1 MNLIDAKALAGWI
14 RQNMDLT
21 ILLLLVILAAA
32 SWAFV
37 ELADEVLEGES
48 DAYDKLIVDFFNVG
62 QDAQRS
68 ALSEE
73 IWRDFTALGG
83 IAVLTLA
90 SFGVAGYFLIRRQ
103 YHLMLL
109 LLAAVAGGVLWSLL
123 LKNMFDRP
131 RPEYAGTLSHVMTSS
146 FPSGHSMLSA
156 VTWLTLGVMLTR
168 TQKQLRLKIYFLSVA
183 ICLTVLAGTSRV
195 YLGVHY
201 PTDVLAG
208 WMAGLVW
215 AVICWLAAAFL
226 QKRGRV
232 ENP

>member
-1 MNLIDAKALAGWI
+1 MLNWI

-32 SWAFV
+32 LWAFV

-48 DAYDKLIVDFFNVG
+48 DVYDQMIMDLLGAGTEGRRTPLTD
-62 QDAQRS
+62 
-68 ALSEE
+68 E
-73 IWRDFTALGG
+73 IWRDLTALGG

-90 SFGVAGYFLIRRQ
+90 VAAVAGYFVILRR
-103 YHLMLL
+103 HGLL
-109 LLAAVAGGVLWSLL
+109 LLLISAVCGGVVWSLL
-123 LKNMFDRP
+123 LKSAFDRP
-131 RPEYAGTLSHVMTSS
+131 RPQIADSLSYVITSS
-146 FPSGHSMLSA
+146 FPSGHSMMA
-156 VTWLTLGVMLTR
+156 AATYLTLGVMLAR
-168 TQKQLRLKIYFLSVA
+168 TQQQRRLKIYFVGIAVLLM
-183 ICLTVLAGTSRV
+183 ILTGISRV
-195 YLGVHY
+195 CLGVHY

-232 ENP
+232 ETPQ